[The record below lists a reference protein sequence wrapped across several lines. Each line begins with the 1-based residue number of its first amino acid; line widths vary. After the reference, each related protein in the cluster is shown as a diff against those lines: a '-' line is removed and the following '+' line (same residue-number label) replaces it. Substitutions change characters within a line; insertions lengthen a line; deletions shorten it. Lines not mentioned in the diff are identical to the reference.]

1 MHGSCRVHMLPLRLC
16 CAALFVAV
24 APVVGHDAALTAEL
38 SRAYENWRKAMI
50 AEDARAWASAITSYR
65 QVVTRNLIVSQKK
78 SFPTAVFEVPVQPPE
93 LTGLR
98 LLEAEAVGATA
109 HLLLFGKVDMGG
121 ESALIPE
128 SVLML
133 KFFQERG
140 GWKFD
145 SSKLLRLNDQPEIT
159 RQIKDGGRP
168 EFLDRPEFTPPGTP
182 PAVPK
187 LCEPPEHMAGCTF
200 QSFGYETKMRINGH
214 DYPAMTDHAEKLF
227 VIGGLRTG
235 PNELVLE
242 IKPVDTPPGEE
253 RLLRLDLFVLTGRE
267 GQPPV
272 RVCHYED
279 RTGGLGGTLRL
290 PLNLTPEILAKGL

>member
-1 MHGSCRVHMLPLRLC
+1 MTSFRLL
-16 CAALFVAV
+16 CAVLLLAVTPAV
-24 APVVGHDAALTAEL
+24 AQDVALTAEL
-38 SRAYENWRKAMI
+38 NQAYERWRNAMMTRN
-50 AEDARAWASAITSYR
+50 AQAWASSITRYR

-78 SFPTAVFEVPVQPPE
+78 NFPGAVFEVPVEPPA

-121 ESALIPE
+121 DPSRIPE

-145 SSKLLRLNDQPEIT
+145 SSKLLRLNDQPEIA
-159 RQIKDGGRP
+159 RQIKEGGRP
-168 EFLDRPEFTPPGTP
+168 EFLDWPDFTPPGTP

-187 LCEPPEHMAGCTF
+187 LCDLPEHVAGCTF

-227 VIGGLRTG
+227 VIGGLRKG

-242 IKPVDTPPGEE
+242 VRPVEIPAGEE
-253 RLLRLDLFVLTGRE
+253 RLLRLDFFVLSGRE
-267 GQPPV
+267 GQQPV
-272 RVCHYED
+272 RVYHYED
-279 RTGGLGGTLRL
+279 REGKLGGTLRL

>member
-1 MHGSCRVHMLPLRLC
+1 MTLFRLLRAVLLL
-16 CAALFVAV
+16 AA
-24 APVVGHDAALTAEL
+24 APVAAQDAALTAEL
-38 SRAYENWRKAMI
+38 SRAYENWRGAMM
-50 AEDARAWASAITSYR
+50 AKDARAWASAITSYR

-78 SFPTAVFEVPVQPPE
+78 SFPGAVFEVPVQPPA

-121 ESALIPE
+121 DPALIPE

-145 SSKLLRLNDQPEIT
+145 SSKLLRLNDQPEIA

-168 EFLDRPEFTPPGTP
+168 EFLDWPDFTPPGKP
-182 PAVPK
+182 PVVPK
-187 LCEPPEHMAGCTF
+187 LCDPPEHMAGCTF

-214 DYPAMTDHAEKLF
+214 DYPAMTDHAEKIF
-227 VIGGLRTG
+227 VIGGLRSG

-242 IKPVDTPPGEE
+242 IKPVEVPPGEE
-253 RLLRLDLFVLTGRE
+253 RLLRLDFFVLTGRE
-267 GQPPV
+267 GQAPV
-272 RVCHYED
+272 RVYHYED

-290 PLNLTPEILAKGL
+290 PFNLTAEILAKGL

>member
-1 MHGSCRVHMLPLRLC
+1 MTPLRLLS
-16 CAALFVAV
+16 AVLLLTV
-24 APVVGHDAALTAEL
+24 APVAAQDAALTAEL
-38 SRAYENWRKAMI
+38 SRAYENWRSAMV
-50 AEDARAWASAITSYR
+50 AKDAHAWASAITSYR

-78 SFPTAVFEVPVQPPE
+78 SFPGAVFEVPVQPPE

-121 ESALIPE
+121 DPALIPE

-145 SSKLLRLNDQPEIT
+145 SSKLLRLNDQPEIA
-159 RQIKDGGRP
+159 RQIKEGGRP
-168 EFLDRPEFTPPGTP
+168 DFLDWPEFTPPGTP
-182 PAVPK
+182 PTVPK
-187 LCEPPEHMAGCTF
+187 LCDPPEFMAGCTF
-200 QSFGYETKMRINGH
+200 QSFGYETRMRINGH

-227 VIGGLRTG
+227 VIGGLRSG

-242 IKPVDTPPGEE
+242 IKPVEVPPGEE
-253 RLLRLDLFVLTGRE
+253 RLLQLDFFVLTGRE
-267 GQPPV
+267 GQAPV
-272 RVCHYED
+272 RVYHYED
-279 RTGGLGGTLRL
+279 RTGQLGGTLRL
-290 PLNLTPEILAKGL
+290 PLNLTAEILSKGL